1 MGFFDQVTAKGAGAW
16 QDLTNK
22 TKNMGEIA
30 RVNAEIG
37 EEERKINSYYT
48 QLGQLYIKLY
58 EGNYNEQLS
67 EIVKAINDTN
77 ANLENLKKQLNALKG
92 VTVCPHCHAEVAS
105 GNAFCIMCGKPVN
118 GPDEHINCPSCGAAV
133 VKGNK
138 FCTLCGF
145 RLPDASAP
153 APSEASAPVFIPTPV
168 PMTAPPSSI
177 PAPVNPQ
184 PVDMDASSPACAP
197 AHIPMDIPAPA
208 PASDAKFCPACGK
221 SIDSGSAFCVYCGAK
236 Q

>member
-1 MGFFDQVTAKGAGAW
+1 MGFLDQVTAKGAGAW

-30 RVNAEIG
+30 KVNAEIG
-37 EEERKINSYYT
+37 DEERKINSYYT
-48 QLGQLYIKLY
+48 QLGQLYIKIY
-58 EGNYNEQLS
+58 EGNYDDRLS

-92 VTVCPHCHAEVAS
+92 VTVCPHCHAEVSS
-105 GNAFCIMCGKPVN
+105 GNAFCVMCGKPVN

-138 FCTLCGF
+138 FCTLCGY

-153 APSEASAPVFIPTPV
+153 APAEASAPVFIPTPV
-168 PMTAPPSSI
+168 PMSAPAPAPI

-184 PVDMDASSPACAP
+184 PVDMAVPSPESAP
-197 AHIPMDIPAPA
+197 IVSAPVTNTRY
-208 PASDAKFCPACGK
+208 CPACGK
-221 SIDSGSAFCVYCGAK
+221 SIDAGSAFCVYCGAK

>member
-1 MGFFDQVTAKGAGAW
+1 MGFFDQVTSKGAGAW

-37 EEERKINSYYT
+37 EEESKINSYYT
-48 QLGQLYIKLY
+48 QLGQLYIKIY

-67 EIVKAINDTN
+67 EIVKAINDAN

-92 VTVCPHCHAEVAS
+92 ITVCPHCHAEVAS
-105 GNAFCIMCGKPVN
+105 GNAFCVMCGKPVN

-145 RLPDASAP
+145 RLPDTSAP
-153 APSEASAPVFIPTPV
+153 APAETSAPVFIPTPV
-168 PMTAPPSSI
+168 PMSAPAPAPI
-177 PAPVNPQ
+177 PAPENPQ
-184 PVDMDASSPACAP
+184 PVEMNASSPVIAP
-197 AHIPMDIPAPA
+197 ADSPAA
-208 PASDAKFCPACGK
+208 NTKYCSACGK
-221 SIDSGSAFCVYCGAK
+221 SIDSGGAFCVYCGAK